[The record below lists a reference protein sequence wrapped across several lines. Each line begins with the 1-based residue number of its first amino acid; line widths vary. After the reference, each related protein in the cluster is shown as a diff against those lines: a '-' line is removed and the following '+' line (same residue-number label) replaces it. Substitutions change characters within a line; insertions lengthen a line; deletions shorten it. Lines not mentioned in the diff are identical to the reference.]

1 MLKIINEIRMSICIH
16 VHIRN
21 DGWIEAG
28 IGRAPISSLAMQL
41 ECYILLHGCNEE
53 YLREII
59 HACQI
64 RMIQQKN
71 IVTTIKN
78 ITAPPY
84 TSRLIV
90 ESAGLGQFGYVI
102 ILTAKFMIS

>member
-1 MLKIINEIRMSICIH
+1 
-16 VHIRN
+16 
-21 DGWIEAG
+21 
-28 IGRAPISSLAMQL
+28 
-41 ECYILLHGCNEE
+41 
-53 YLREII
+53 
-59 HACQI
+59 
-64 RMIQQKN
+64 MIQQKN

>member
-1 MLKIINEIRMSICIH
+1 MHQYIR
-16 VHIRN
+16 
-21 DGWIEAG
+21 
-28 IGRAPISSLAMQL
+28 SLAMQL
-41 ECYILLHGCNEE
+41 ECYILLNGCNEK

-71 IVTTIKN
+71 IVTAIKN
-78 ITAPPY
+78 ITTPPY

-90 ESAGLGQFGYVI
+90 ESAGLRRSVWLCYIVYDSNSKSHDQLI
-102 ILTAKFMIS
+102 H